1 MFDKQLPARPS
12 LEQYKKQAKDLARDC
27 ALGLPAALERIARH
41 HPRLHNQLHAHIQ
54 SAPFSLTDAQ
64 LVLAREHGFESWP
77 KFAAHIETLRLI
89 RIVADLPDPVAA
101 FIEAACVPRY
111 SGHSTG
117 TLEQAQLILQRY
129 PHVATANIYTASI
142 LADEPSVKKLLTQ
155 NPKLATT
162 TGGPH
167 NWDALTHLCFSRY
180 LRLDPERSEA
190 FVNTA
195 RTLLDAGA
203 NAQTGWYELIDHP
216 NPRPVLESTL
226 YGAAGIA
233 QHPELT
239 RLLLERGADPNDEET
254 PYHVV
259 ETYDNTVLKILLA
272 SGKLNQTSL
281 NTILLRKADWHDEH
295 GIQLALEHGADPN
308 QTTRWGYTALH
319 QALRRDNSITIIEL
333 LLNHGANPNL
343 ETRRSDRHP
352 NLGGFYG
359 RSIFDGKSAFDI
371 ATRRGRGDVL
381 NLFEQR
387 GFLLPFTQQD
397 RLIVSWDDSLQ
408 SLIAACARNDQAALQ
423 TMTINN
429 GHLEPEAGTL
439 LAEFAGNGN
448 TEGVRNLL
456 DKLGIPITALYKEGD
471 GYFDIAKDSTALHV
485 AAWRARPETVKL
497 LIARGAPINA
507 LDGKGCTALQLAIK
521 AAVDSYWKSRR
532 TPESIEDLLK
542 AGASTAGIELP
553 TGYDEA
559 DALLHQY
566 AGNRSPLN

>member
-1 MFDKQLPARPS
+1 MFDKQLPAHPS
-12 LEQYKKQAKDLARDC
+12 LEQYKKQAKELARDC

-41 HPRLHNQLHAHIQ
+41 HPRLHT
-54 SAPFSLTDAQ
+54 APFTLTDAQ

-89 RIVADLPDPVAA
+89 RIVADLPDPIAA
-101 FIEAACVPRY
+101 FIEAACVPRH
-111 SGHSTG
+111 SGHNTG
-117 TLEQAQLILQRY
+117 TLEQAQLILERY
-129 PHVATANIYTASI
+129 PQVATANIHTAAI
-142 LADEPSVKKLLTQ
+142 LADEPTVKKLLTQ

-180 LRLDPERSEA
+180 LHLDPTRSEA
-190 FVNTA
+190 FVNIA
-195 RTLLDAGA
+195 RALLDAGA
-203 NAQTGWYELIDHP
+203 NAQTGWYEMIDHP

-233 QHPELT
+233 QHPGLT
-239 RLLLERGADPNDEET
+239 QLLLDRGADPNDEET

-295 GIQLALEHGADPN
+295 GIQLALEHGANPN
-308 QTTRWGYTALH
+308 QTTIWGFTALH
-319 QALRRDNSITIIEL
+319 QSLRRDNGLIIIEL
-333 LLNHGANPNL
+333 LLNHGADPTL
-343 ETRRSDRHP
+343 ETR
-352 NLGGFYG
+352 
-359 RSIFDGKSAFDI
+359 DGQSAIHI

-381 NLFEQR
+381 DLFIQR
-387 GFLLPFTQQD
+387 GFTG
-397 RLIVSWDDSLQ
+397 
-408 SLIAACARNDQAALQ
+408 SLIEPYFYVEDPLDPLLAACARNDQTALQ
-423 TMTINN
+423 SMTVKNL
-429 GHLEPEAGTL
+429 HLDPEAGTV

-485 AAWRARPETVKL
+485 AAWRARPETVQL

-507 LDGKGCTALQLAIK
+507 LDGKGRTALQLAIK
-521 AAVDSYWKSRR
+521 ATVDSYWTERR
-532 TPESIEDLLK
+532 STTSIADFLK
-542 AGASTAGIELP
+542 AGASTTGIEIP

-559 DALLHQY
+559 DILLCRQTH
-566 AGNRSPLN
+566 NS